1 MNRHLPDHLSC
12 HLIIRRRHR
21 HLVLDVD
28 HDQVDQVD
36 QGDQDDQDDQDVD
49 HDQDDQGDQGD
60 QDDHQVLVVFGRRSS
75 APLLLILSLILFAM
89 LAILLEA
96 PRSYHG

>member
-28 HDQVDQVD
+28 HDQVDQE
-36 QGDQDDQDDQDVD
+36 DQDDQDDQAN
-49 HDQDDQGDQGD
+49 
-60 QDDHQVLVVFGRRSS
+60 HQVLVVFGRRCS

-89 LAILLEA
+89 LAVLLEA
-96 PRSYHG
+96 P

>member
-28 HDQVDQVD
+28 HDQVDQE
-36 QGDQDDQDDQDVD
+36 DQDDQDDQD
-49 HDQDDQGDQGD
+49 DQAN
-60 QDDHQVLVVFGRRSS
+60 HQVLVVFGRRCS

-96 PRSYHG
+96 P